1 FCLQFADDP
10 SSTIRKPLIVN
21 ISRVLCCQDTTDTK
35 GTSLLDQYIQ
45 CRFASRC
52 IRVSRIESCLSTTT
66 ADLIQE
72 EQKTRLVSTGS
83 ATLLTHPRVN
93 CKGNLGNNKALIF
106 KVRDVSEADNA
117 DLRLTVNAVGS
128 HQLLN
133 AHLLAPDPVSGRA
146 DELPVYRLCKLLT
159 SFLGDMVIDCQHANG
174 GEGRFQNHRDQLPK
188 TCLAS
193 QINPRAPGVLDKS
206 GNKIRFPVPL
216 SRGNHPAYQCFRHA
230 GHHNRSRIRVL
241 VK

>member
-1 FCLQFADDP
+1 
-10 SSTIRKPLIVN
+10 
-21 ISRVLCCQDTTDTK
+21 
-35 GTSLLDQYIQ
+35 
-45 CRFASRC
+45 
-52 IRVSRIESCLSTTT
+52 
-66 ADLIQE
+66 
-72 EQKTRLVSTGS
+72 KTRLVSTGS

-117 DLRLTVNAVGS
+117 DLRLTANAVGS

-133 AHLLAPDPVSGRA
+133 ALLLAADPASGRA

-159 SFLGDMVIDCQHANG
+159 SFLGDIVIDWQHGKGSEG
-174 GEGRFQNHRDQLPK
+174 GRREHRDQWPN
-188 TCLAS
+188 TCLAG
-193 QINPRAPGVLDKS
+193 QINPREPGVLDQS

-216 SRGNHPAYQCFRHA
+216 SRGNLPAYQCFRHA